1 MKIQKPLL
9 GTIFEETV
17 RQLHY
22 INAVSAA
29 AEQRI
34 GKSICAAEVIFF
46 ARRLCRLLEV
56 NAPQMIVNNEKNAWS
71 RPWFC
76 TVTVSARPSL
86 GLFPRKRRRTPPYNS
101 PAIRI
106 PSL

>member
-1 MKIQKPLL
+1 M
-9 GTIFEETV
+9 

-22 INAVSAA
+22 LDAVSAA

-56 NAPQMIVNNEKNAWS
+56 NAPQMIVDNEQKCLIEALVLHRHGVS
-71 RPWFC
+71 KVILGPIPEEKAADP
-76 TVTVSARPSL
+76 TV
-86 GLFPRKRRRTPPYNS
+86 
-101 PAIRI
+101 
-106 PSL
+106 